1 MARGRELPELEP
13 GDLVALYDTGAY
25 YFSTH
30 FHYNSLPRPAVY
42 GYVRT
47 ENGTEAGKVEFAP
60 IRSAQTLD
68 EVLAESGAQYAG
80 SLLGLP
86 AGPSVGLVD

>member
-1 MARGRELPELEP
+1 MARERELPELAP

-42 GYVRT
+42 GYVVSD
-47 ENGTEAGKVEFAP
+47 AGVVTFAP
-60 IRSAQTLD
+60 VRHAQTVA
-68 EVLAESGAQYAG
+68 EVVAESGAAQAT
-80 SLLGLP
+80 SLLGLT
-86 AGPSVGLVD
+86 GRPSS